1 MDNKLYLTELYDYYK
16 NLLTDKEQSYFEE
29 YYFDD
34 LTQEEIAENYEVS
47 KNAVSKTLIEVK
59 EKLENY
65 ESKLN
70 LISNKE
76 NIKNILS
83 DEEYKKIEEYI

>member
-76 NIKNILS
+76 NIKKILS